1 MVGIEVENIVLYYKE
16 IGFILLNYQTR
27 ISLGY
32 LYYNL
37 LIINSLNNLG
47 LTIKNLQLPICSI
60 CLVIHTK
67 KLIIM
72 SFVKHYSN
80 FQNKPVF
87 SNVLENLFG
96 RDVITNFIG
105 KEIYNMPPANIV
117 ETKTYFRVDLLAAGF
132 QKDNFKVQVIENQLV
147 ISVAT
152 ETDETVPKERFV
164 RQEFSQID
172 FKRAFTLPNSVQ
184 LENMEAKY
192 SNGVLSI
199 TIPKMVIRPYNEE
212 KGISVEIL

>member
-1 MVGIEVENIVLYYKE
+1 
-16 IGFILLNYQTR
+16 
-27 ISLGY
+27 
-32 LYYNL
+32 
-37 LIINSLNNLG
+37 
-47 LTIKNLQLPICSI
+47 
-60 CLVIHTK
+60 
-67 KLIIM
+67 M

-80 FQNKPVF
+80 FHNTPVF

-152 ETDETVPKERFV
+152 EKDEVASPKEKFV
-164 RQEFSQID
+164 RQEFSQIE

-199 TIPKMVIRPYNEE
+199 TIPKMVIKPYNEE